1 MKAMGLKTMCLKA
14 IGLKKVCL
22 AVLAVCSGLALGAP
36 AMAQEA
42 VRIAN
47 IGHGYFSGPL
57 YVAVREKL
65 FEKHG
70 LKPEITFVNGGPLAL
85 QAVTTGG
92 VDFGVLSYEHILTAA
107 ARGQKMV
114 AIFNV
119 ADRPLN
125 NIVASNAL
133 VGASKGKTLAERVQ
147 ALKGKRI
154 GVPSAAGSGEKMLG
168 VLAKSYGLAL
178 PGDIELVYLGS
189 EPASYIGALKGKVID
204 AALPVEPAGAMVQ
217 QEGVGDIMVN
227 IMDGEVPIFTD
238 LIFMTVATLPETI
251 RDKPDL
257 ARKVATVFSEAQAIL
272 LDPKRGPAIMAAEFP
287 AMNPDTNAR
296 AYRLV
301 SQIWSKNG
309 RMTMEGAKKVYDFLQ
324 PGGQP
329 VDFATTFTN
338 ELLPNNATQ

>member
-1 MKAMGLKTMCLKA
+1 MKKA
-14 IGLKKVCL
+14 IGL
-22 AVLAVCSGLALGAP
+22 AVLAIWSSLALSAP
-36 AMAQEA
+36 ALAQEV

-70 LKPEITFVNGGPLAL
+70 LKPEITFVNGGSLAL

-92 VDFGVLSYEHILTAA
+92 VDFGILSYEHIVMAA
-107 ARGQKMV
+107 ARGQTMV

-133 VGASKGKTLAERVQ
+133 VEASKGKTLAERVQ

-168 VLAKSYGLAL
+168 VLAKTYGLTI

-204 AALPVEPAGAMVQ
+204 AALPVEPAGAMVE

-227 IMDGEVPIFTD
+227 IMNGEVSAFTD
-238 LIFMTVATLPETI
+238 LIFMTVATLPETL
-251 RDKPDL
+251 RDKPEL
-257 ARKVATVFSEAQAIL
+257 SRKVVAVFSEAQAIL
-272 LDPKRGPAIMAAEFP
+272 LDPERGPAIMAAEFP
-287 AMNPDTNAR
+287 AMNPETNAR

-301 SQIWSKNG
+301 SQIWSKDG
-309 RMTMEGAKKVYDFLQ
+309 RMTTEGAKKVHDFLQ
-324 PGGQP
+324 PSGQP
-329 VDFATTFTN
+329 IDFATTFTN
-338 ELLPNNATQ
+338 DLLPNHAEQ